1 MNMRMKVSKGRKER
15 TVSVSFDADRFER
28 VAGHFGMFNKHFI
41 QSLDR
46 AESDIRAGR
55 TTVIGGLKD
64 LRD

>member
-1 MNMRMKVSKGRKER
+1 MNIRMKISKGRKER

-28 VAGHFGMFNKHFI
+28 VAGNFGMFNKHFI

-46 AESDIRAGR
+46 AERDINAGR
-55 TTVIGGLKD
+55 ITIIDSLKE